1 MSEGRHEELACEL
14 LLSTGC
20 AMAKL
25 SYQSPANLFQ
35 EEIYYARPKCL
46 WGHSIQVCASGT
58 WLVLFQRLQSVCR
71 TNLII
76 SEFLAHTSARPMD
89 KFIREN

>member
-35 EEIYYARPKCL
+35 EEIYYAGPKCL

-58 WLVLFQRLQSVCR
+58 WLVLFQR
-71 TNLII
+71 
-76 SEFLAHTSARPMD
+76 
-89 KFIREN
+89 